1 MIQTRQCAASM
12 WRQWIRVQMQTLQT
26 RMLVDLSLRG
36 AASATADR
44 RHSRSRVAWRRH
56 CGGRTGAGAATTAPA
71 IVATIEVALCLRRRS
86 WPLQW
91 WRCLLLSRPARCR
104 RRAAEAA
111 LRTQCGVSAD
121 PLSQEMARVPA
132 APPGEV
138 PAACCEGS
146 AADPLPSK
154 FVS

>member
-1 MIQTRQCAASM
+1 MRRFDVAP
-12 WRQWIRVQMQTLQT
+12 
-26 RMLVDLSLRG
+26 VDT
-36 AASATADR
+36 SADADTADQYAGESQPPR
-44 RHSRSRVAWRRH
+44 RRQRDSRHCRSRVAWRRH